1 MKTIRRPAL
10 IVALAIV
17 VSATIAAGFAFARST
32 PASVGSGIVVI
43 QTNLAYQNGAA
54 AGTGIVLTS
63 AGEVLTNNHVIRGA
77 TSIKIVL
84 PGTGR
89 SYSAKVLGYD
99 VSNDVA
105 LLKANGAS
113 NLKTSALDTST
124 LSVGQAVVARGNAG
138 GTGTITTARGHITG
152 LRQSIAVSDD
162 RGGVARL
169 TGLIQTDADLEP
181 GDSGGPLFNTAGRV
195 VGVNTAA
202 STSGFTFASSEA
214 NEGYAIP
221 IGKAARIADQ
231 IEAGTASATVHI
243 GSTAFLGVGIASED
257 GYAVITA
264 VVPGGPA
271 DRAGLE
277 EGDAITSVAGR
288 AISSPDALTKLILS
302 KKPGQKVKVVYADQY
317 YGTGQT
323 TTVTLG
329 SGPPQ

>member
-1 MKTIRRPAL
+1 
-10 IVALAIV
+10 
-17 VSATIAAGFAFARST
+17 VS
-32 PASVGSGIVVI
+32 
-43 QTNLAYQNGAA
+43 
-54 AGTGIVLTS
+54 
-63 AGEVLTNNHVIRGA
+63 
-77 TSIKIVL
+77 
-84 PGTGR
+84 
-89 SYSAKVLGYD
+89 D
-99 VSNDVA
+99 DVA

-113 NLKTSALDTST
+113 NLKTAALDTST
-124 LSVGQAVVARGNAG
+124 LSVGQAVTARGNAG
-138 GTGTITTARGHITG
+138 GTGTLTTARGHITG

-181 GDSGGPLFNTAGRV
+181 GDSGGPLFNTAGQV